1 MGARGTGRHLAH
13 CGHLRRHRG
22 VVDTGA
28 CRVGVATTW
37 EVGLAL
43 GAISLQSIFPSN
55 RQEARKKADV
65 DPERDWM
72 GEKRS

>member
-1 MGARGTGRHLAH
+1 M
-13 CGHLRRHRG
+13 
-22 VVDTGA
+22 VDTGA